1 MNYPLDDYPLEE
13 MERKSVPR
21 LVKDILDLDQLLKRL
36 DKIPLTS
43 EEEKEEWRRKEKEKE
58 RVKGWEKR
66 LKESGVP
73 LAFYQACVQ
82 KKIVQCKL
90 FPGMNQ
96 VKARSWFFA
105 SSKKGKTFSACNLI
119 AKELWEGRRGLYLKA
134 VDLERELSSF
144 RPQEELLRKYQRVPF
159 LVVDDFEGMRMSVN
173 SSCNFIAFLKKRN
186 DSGLC
191 SFIIMRERTFFAE
204 QIERATT

>member
-43 EEEKEEWRRKEKEKE
+43 EEETEEWRRKEKEKE
-58 RVKGWEKR
+58 RVKVWKKR

-73 LAFYQACVQ
+73 ALFYQACVQ
-82 KKIVQCKL
+82 KRIDQRKL
-90 FPGMNQ
+90 FSGMNQ
-96 VKARSWFFA
+96 AKAGSWWF
-105 SSKKGKTFSACNLI
+105 SSSQKGKTFSACHLI
-119 AKELWEGRRGLYLKA
+119 AKELWEGRSGVYLKA
-134 VDLERELSSF
+134 FDLERALSSF
-144 RPQEELLRKYQRVPF
+144 HPQEELLRKYQREPF

-186 DSGLC
+186 DAELC
-191 SFIIMRERTFFAE
+191 TFIIMRERTFFAE